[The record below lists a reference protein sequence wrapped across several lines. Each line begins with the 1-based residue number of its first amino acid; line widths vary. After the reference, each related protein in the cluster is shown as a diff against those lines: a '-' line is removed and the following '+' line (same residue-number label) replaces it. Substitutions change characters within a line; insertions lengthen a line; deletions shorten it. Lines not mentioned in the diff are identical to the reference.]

1 MRKELLIGVAVGL
14 VVLGLAASGVLWV
27 NKGSHVVLEGAIQKA
42 RTLALEESASF
53 LVLDFRVTNPSDYPF
68 VVREV
73 KVIVDGVEGN
83 VVADVDAKRLFEYYK
98 EIGPKYN
105 DSLKTRD
112 KVGARQTVDRMVSA
126 RFELPEAKLKGRKS
140 LVLRIEEVDGQVNE
154 LKLP

>member
-27 NKGSHVVLEGAIQKA
+27 NKGSHVVLEGSIQKA

-126 RFELPEAKLKGRKS
+126 RFELPEAKLKERKS
-140 LVLRIEEVDGQVNE
+140 LVLRIEEVDGLVNE

>member
-27 NKGSHVVLEGAIQKA
+27 NKGSHVVLEGSIQKA
-42 RTLALEESASF
+42 RTLSLEETASF
-53 LVLDFRVTNPSDYPF
+53 LVVDFRVTNPSDYPF

-73 KVIVDGVEGN
+73 KVFVDGVEGN
-83 VVADVDAKRLFEYYK
+83 VVADVDAKRLFDYYK

-105 DSLKTRD
+105 ESLKTRD

-140 LVLRIEEVDGQVNE
+140 LVLRIEEVDGLVNE

>member
-27 NKGSHVVLEGAIQKA
+27 NKGSHVVLEGSIQKA

>member
-27 NKGSHVVLEGAIQKA
+27 NKGSHVVLEGSIQKA

-140 LVLRIEEVDGQVNE
+140 LVLRIEEVDGLVNE